1 MTTLYRNGRVYGHP
15 ATALL
20 VSDGRIGWIGDETG
34 AAGLAADRTVE
45 LAGALVLPAFVDG
58 HVHATATGLALTGL
72 DLTGL
77 PSHSAVLL
85 AIRAYAD
92 TLPVS
97 AVLLGHGWDESRWP
111 ERRALTAADLDAA
124 AGGRQV
130 YLSRTDVHSAAVST
144 ALLRE
149 IDADSAGFSSTGHL
163 SVDAHHQARAIA
175 YASVTAAQRAGAQ
188 RATRRHAASLGIA
201 ALHECGGPAIAGE
214 DDFTGLL
221 RLAATEPG
229 PLVTGYWGE
238 LRAARKAVELGAHG
252 AGGDLFAD
260 GALGSHTAALASP
273 YVDSATK
280 GHAYLSAVEIRDHV
294 LGCVAAGVPAG
305 FHAIGE
311 AAVDTVLA
319 GFHAATGQV
328 GAAVIRA
335 GRHRIEHAEMMS
347 PAAIRLTAELGLTA
361 SVQPAFDAAWGGP
374 DGMYAER
381 LGAERAATLNPFAGL
396 HSAGVRL
403 VFGSDSPV
411 TPIDPWAGVRAAAAH
426 RTSEHRLDWRTAL
439 DAHTR
444 TGWECVGEPGGVL
457 AVGAPAHLAMF
468 ETDDDPRTLVEFAAK
483 APTCLR
489 TLVHGAE
496 IFVREG
502 QVDPLP

>member
-1 MTTLYRNGRVYGHP
+1 M
-15 ATALL
+15 
-20 VSDGRIGWIGDETG
+20 
-34 AAGLAADRTVE
+34 
-45 LAGALVLPAFVDG
+45 
-58 HVHATATGLALTGL
+58 
-72 DLTGL
+72 
-77 PSHSAVLL
+77 
-85 AIRAYAD
+85 
-92 TLPVS
+92 
-97 AVLLGHGWDESRWP
+97 
-111 ERRALTAADLDAA
+111 
-124 AGGRQV
+124 
-130 YLSRTDVHSAAVST
+130 
-144 ALLRE
+144 
-149 IDADSAGFSSTGHL
+149 
-163 SVDAHHQARAIA
+163 
-175 YASVTAAQRAGAQ
+175 
-188 RATRRHAASLGIA
+188 
-201 ALHECGGPAIAGE
+201 
-214 DDFTGLL
+214 
-221 RLAATEPG
+221 
-229 PLVTGYWGE
+229 
-238 LRAARKAVELGAHG
+238 
-252 AGGDLFAD
+252 
-260 GALGSHTAALASP
+260 
-273 YVDSATK
+273 
-280 GHAYLSAVEIRDHV
+280 
-294 LGCVAAGVPAG
+294 AAGVPAG

-457 AVGAPAHLAMF
+457 AVAPAHLAMF

>member
-149 IDADSAGFSSTGHL
+149 IDARLRGFLVDRPSERRRASPGSRDRVRICHRGSTCRCAAGHPPARGLAGHRSSA
-163 SVDAHHQARAIA
+163 RM
-175 YASVTAAQRAGAQ
+175 
-188 RATRRHAASLGIA
+188 RRPGDRRRGR
-201 ALHECGGPAIAGE
+201 LH
-214 DDFTGLL
+214 
-221 RLAATEPG
+221 
-229 PLVTGYWGE
+229 
-238 LRAARKAVELGAHG
+238 RAAPAR
-252 AGGDLFAD
+252 
-260 GALGSHTAALASP
+260 
-273 YVDSATK
+273 
-280 GHAYLSAVEIRDHV
+280 GHRTR
-294 LGCVAAGVPAG
+294 PAG
-305 FHAIGE
+305 
-311 AAVDTVLA
+311 
-319 GFHAATGQV
+319 
-328 GAAVIRA
+328 
-335 GRHRIEHAEMMS
+335 
-347 PAAIRLTAELGLTA
+347 
-361 SVQPAFDAAWGGP
+361 
-374 DGMYAER
+374 
-381 LGAERAATLNPFAGL
+381 
-396 HSAGVRL
+396 
-403 VFGSDSPV
+403 
-411 TPIDPWAGVRAAAAH
+411 
-426 RTSEHRLDWRTAL
+426 HRLL
-439 DAHTR
+439 
-444 TGWECVGEPGGVL
+444 G
-457 AVGAPAHLAMF
+457 
-468 ETDDDPRTLVEFAAK
+468 
-483 APTCLR
+483 
-489 TLVHGAE
+489 
-496 IFVREG
+496 
-502 QVDPLP
+502 